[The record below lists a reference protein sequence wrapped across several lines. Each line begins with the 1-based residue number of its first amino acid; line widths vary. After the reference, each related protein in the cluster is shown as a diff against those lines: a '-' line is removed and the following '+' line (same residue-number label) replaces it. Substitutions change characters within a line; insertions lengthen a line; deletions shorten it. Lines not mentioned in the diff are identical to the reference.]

1 MKNRINYSKILL
13 KAQKYLSDGIL
24 IFDAKGSNIKLV
36 FVNKSVSKI
45 LGFTNKELIGKNP
58 NFLENEETISS
69 NLKKIRGAFTKKQN
83 CTTDLKFTRK
93 NGESIFCRIV
103 ITVVPDK
110 DGKADAFVCI
120 LRDITEIRK
129 NLINDLKLSVVE
141 STLRTINDIVF
152 NYMNNTQLFR
162 LQCEEKNILDKD
174 SLLEWDKNHET
185 TLKKLKRLNELKEYK
200 EKKLGEKMSLIRI
213 N

>member
-1 MKNRINYSKILL
+1 MRKRVKKAELHYRYIKIH
-13 KAQKYLSDGIL
+13 
-24 IFDAKGSNIKLV
+24 
-36 FVNKSVSKI
+36 
-45 LGFTNKELIGKNP
+45 
-58 NFLENEETISS
+58 
-69 NLKKIRGAFTKKQN
+69 
-83 CTTDLKFTRK
+83 RK

-129 NLINDLKLSVVE
+129 NLINDLKLTVVE

-174 SLLEWDKNHET
+174 SLCWSGIKIMKQH
-185 TLKKLKRLNELKEYK
+185 
-200 EKKLGEKMSLIRI
+200 
-213 N
+213 